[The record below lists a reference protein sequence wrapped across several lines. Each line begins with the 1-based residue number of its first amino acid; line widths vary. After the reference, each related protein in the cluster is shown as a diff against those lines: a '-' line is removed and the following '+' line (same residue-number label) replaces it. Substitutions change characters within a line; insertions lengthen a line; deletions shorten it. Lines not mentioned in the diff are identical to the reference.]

1 MENSTNT
8 NNNQILAIASFK
20 KKSWPWLF
28 VLLAALTI
36 IVSYITVYIEFWG
49 PNCLCSRCLS
59 IWDYFCLHQTELL
72 VGTLITA
79 AALLLIA
86 ILGAIIFVRKQA
98 LVITNSTIIYKRGR
112 KLIQIP
118 LSTIQNIDTGA
129 KSLLVNVPFK
139 KFRFAKLQNKKELYD
154 VLYTQLATTAT
165 TAVYTNVSY
174 YQENN

>member
-1 MENSTNT
+1 MENGTNT

-28 VLLAALTI
+28 VLLAALTFIVPFI
-36 IVSYITVYIEFWG
+36 IVYIEFLDSYCRHCF
-49 PNCLCSRCLS
+49 NF
-59 IWDYFCLHQTELL
+59 WDYFCFHQTELF
-72 VGTLITA
+72 VGTLITTG
-79 AALLLIA
+79 ALLLIA

-98 LVITNSTIIYKRGR
+98 LVITNSTIIYKKGR

-139 KFRFAKLQNKKELYD
+139 KFRFKKLQNKKELYD
-154 VLYTQLATTAT
+154 ALYTQLATTAT

>member
-1 MENSTNT
+1 MENGTNT

-28 VLLAALTI
+28 VLLAALTFIVPFI
-36 IVSYITVYIEFWG
+36 IVYIEFFG
-49 PNCLCSRCLS
+49 SYCLCSRCLN
-59 IWDYFCLHQTELL
+59 IWDYFYFHQTELF
-72 VGTLITA
+72 VGTLITTG
-79 AALLLIA
+79 ALLLIA

-98 LVITNSTIIYKRGR
+98 LVITNSTIIYKKGR

-139 KFRFAKLQNKKELYD
+139 KFRFKKLQNKKELYD
-154 VLYTQLATTAT
+154 VLYTQLASTAT